1 LCSRLAQTGF
11 FQSSFARLVFFPS
24 APAPSRRVISF
35 FTDHGKLAS
44 P

>member
-1 LCSRLAQTGF
+1 LWSRLAQTGF
-11 FQSSFARLVFFPS
+11 FQSSFAHLVFFPS
-24 APAPSRRVISF
+24 APAPSHRVISL